1 MIIEKNGV
9 IYSVKDTASAW
20 VLKMIIDGVDVTY
33 NAPKTDF
40 PTFEALKEFVANNDV
55 I

>member
-9 IYSVKDTASAW
+9 LYRVKETASNW
-20 VLKMIIDGVDVTY
+20 VLEIALDGVDITY
-33 NAPKTDF
+33 NAPKKDF
-40 PTFEALKEFVANNDV
+40 PTFEALKEFVIENDA

>member
-9 IYSVKDTASAW
+9 IYHVKETDSAW
-20 VLKMIIDGVDVTY
+20 LLEMTIDGVDVKY
-33 NAPKTDF
+33 KALKTDF
-40 PTFEALKEFVANNDV
+40 PTFEALKEFVAENDA